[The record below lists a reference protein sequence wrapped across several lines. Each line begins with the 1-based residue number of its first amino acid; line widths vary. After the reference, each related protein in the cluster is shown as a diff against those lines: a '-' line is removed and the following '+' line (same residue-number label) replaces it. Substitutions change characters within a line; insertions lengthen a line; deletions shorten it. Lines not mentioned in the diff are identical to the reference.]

1 MQKFASIIFIIFIA
15 NKNKISGE
23 ISDEILYEQY
33 CNIQNPGQE
42 SDCTNLVLHIDNSI
56 IEQVAPKK
64 CCFER
69 FRINK
74 VVTTRCKYLDKSNKN
89 EINDEKKMLRD
100 DWKVKNLTIL
110 CNQENIKY
118 SYLLFGFLGILF

>member
-1 MQKFASIIFIIFIA
+1 MQKFASIIFIIFII

-23 ISDEILYEQY
+23 KIYEEY

-42 SDCTNLVLHIDNSI
+42 SDCTLLNASPYTSFVPESNKNS
-56 IEQVAPKK
+56 

>member
-1 MQKFASIIFIIFIA
+1 MLNASKHTSFAPQ
-15 NKNKISGE
+15 
-23 ISDEILYEQY
+23 D
-33 CNIQNPGQE
+33 
-42 SDCTNLVLHIDNSI
+42 
-56 IEQVAPKK
+56 KK

-74 VVTTRCKYLDKSNKN
+74 VVTTRCRYLEKTKDGIKK
-89 EINDEKKMLRD
+89 EKKLLRD

>member
-1 MQKFASIIFIIFIA
+1 MQKFASIIFIIFII

-23 ISDEILYEQY
+23 KIYEEY

-42 SDCTNLVLHIDNSI
+42 SDCTMLNASKHTSFD
-56 IEQVAPKK
+56 PKDKK

-74 VVTTRCKYLDKSNKN
+74 VVTTRCRYL
-89 EINDEKKMLRD
+89 EKTK
-100 DWKVKNLTIL
+100 
-110 CNQENIKY
+110 E
-118 SYLLFGFLGILF
+118 G